1 MSCPVNFKSEKIVM
15 KISRFFYLVL
25 FLFFL
30 GGTPGI
36 ASPGPTEDLKPTL
49 QGMIDILCDP
59 AFSGNEK
66 RDVRR
71 EKIMDVVSR
80 GFDFRE
86 MSKLVLGRT
95 WRKINSQQ
103 REYFEQ
109 LFTRLL
115 ENAYIGKL
123 ENYTGQEII
132 YKDERIKGK
141 KAAVSTV
148 VQSVGTPPLP
158 VTYVMTKTS
167 SGWQVY
173 DINIEGVSLLRN
185 YREQFKSIL
194 RKEKFD
200 GLIKVLEDKNT
211 YFDGEATK

>member
-1 MSCPVNFKSEKIVM
+1 
-15 KISRFFYLVL
+15 
-25 FLFFL
+25 L
-30 GGTPGI
+30 GGTPVF
-36 ASPGPTEDLKPTL
+36 ASTGPTEALKPTL
-49 QGMIDILCDP
+49 QGMIDVLSDP
-59 AFSGNEK
+59 AFAGKEK
-66 RDVRR
+66 KGPRR
-71 EKIMDVVSR
+71 EKIMAIVVK
-80 GFDFRE
+80 GFDFAE

-95 WRKINSQQ
+95 WRKIDMQQ

-109 LFTRLL
+109 LFTKLL

-123 ENYTGQEII
+123 EGYSGQKII

-148 VQSVGTPPLP
+148 MKGPDTPPLS
-158 VTYVMTKTS
+158 VNYVMIDAS

-194 RKEKFD
+194 RKQKFD
-200 GLIKVLEDKNT
+200 GLIKVLEEKNIS
-211 YFDGEATK
+211 FDAEGTK

>member
-1 MSCPVNFKSEKIVM
+1 MN
-15 KISRFFYLVL
+15 ISRLYYMFLVL
-25 FLFFL
+25 VFLC
-30 GGTPGI
+30 GTPAM
-36 ASPGPTEDLKPTL
+36 ASSGPTEALQPTL

-59 AFSGNEK
+59 AFSGKEQK
-66 RDVRR
+66 ETRR
-71 EKIMDVVSR
+71 EKIMAIVGK
-80 GFDFRE
+80 GFDFKE

-95 WRKINSQQ
+95 WKKIDMQQ
-103 REYFEQ
+103 REYFEM
-109 LFTRLL
+109 LFTKLL

-123 ENYTGQEII
+123 EGYTGQEII

-148 VQSVGTPPLP
+148 VQSPGTPPLP
-158 VTYVMTKTS
+158 VNYVMINAS

-194 RKEKFD
+194 RKEKFE
-200 GLIKVLEDKNT
+200 GLIKVLEEKNAS
-211 YFDGEATK
+211 FDVEGSK

>member
-1 MSCPVNFKSEKIVM
+1 MN
-15 KISRFFYLVL
+15 ISRLFYLFLVL
-25 FLFFL
+25 LFL
-30 GGTPGI
+30 GGTPVI
-36 ASPGPTEDLKPTL
+36 ASSGGPTEALQPTL

-59 AFSGNEK
+59 AFSGKEQRK
-66 RDVRR
+66 VRR
-71 EKIMDVVSR
+71 EKIMAIVGK
-80 GFDFRE
+80 GFDFGE

-95 WRKINSQQ
+95 WKKIDRQQ
-103 REYFEQ
+103 REYFEL
-109 LFTRLL
+109 LFTKLL

-123 ENYTGQEII
+123 ERYTGQEII

-158 VTYVMTKTS
+158 VNYVMIEAS

-194 RKEKFD
+194 RKEKFA
-200 GLIKVLEDKNT
+200 GLIKVLEAKNAS
-211 YFDGEATK
+211 FDMEASR

>member
-1 MSCPVNFKSEKIVM
+1 MNFKNKKNIMNV
-15 KISRFFYLVL
+15 SRLFYLFLV
-25 FLFFL
+25 LFFL
-30 GGTPGI
+30 GGTPVL
-36 ASPGPTEDLKPTL
+36 ASSGPTESLKPTL

-59 AFSGNEK
+59 AFKGKEHK
-66 RDVRR
+66 ELRR
-71 EKIMDVVSR
+71 EKIMAIVGE
-80 GFDFRE
+80 GFDFEE

-95 WRKINSQQ
+95 WKKIDTQQ

-109 LFTRLL
+109 LFTKLL

-123 ENYTGQEII
+123 EKYSGQEII

-148 VQSVGTPPLP
+148 VQSDGTPPLP
-158 VTYVMTKTS
+158 VNYVMIEAS

-194 RKEKFD
+194 RKEKFE

-211 YFDGEATK
+211 SFGEEGSR

>member
-1 MSCPVNFKSEKIVM
+1 VNLKSEKIIM
-15 KISRFFYLVL
+15 NIPRFFYLFLV
-25 FLFFL
+25 LFFL
-30 GGTPGI
+30 GGTPVL
-36 ASPGPTEDLKPTL
+36 ASTGPTEALKPTL

-59 AFSGNEK
+59 AFSGKEQ
-66 RDVRR
+66 REVRR
-71 EKIMDVVSR
+71 NKIMAIVGK
-80 GFDFRE
+80 GFDFE
-86 MSKLVLGRT
+86 QMSKLVLGRT
-95 WRKINSQQ
+95 WKKIDNQQ

-109 LFTRLL
+109 LFTKLL

-123 ENYTGQEII
+123 EGYTGQEII

-148 VQSVGTPPLP
+148 VQSKGTPPLP
-158 VTYVMTKTS
+158 VNYVMIEAS

-200 GLIKVLEDKNT
+200 GLIKVLEEKNAS
-211 YFDGEATK
+211 FNKEGSK